1 MIRADGLTKIYDGG
15 VIGVDSV
22 SFNLP
27 AGSTL
32 ALIGPSGCGKT
43 TTLRMLNLL
52 SQPTKGS
59 IWIDEKPILD
69 QDPITVRRSIGYV
82 LQGGGLFPHW
92 TASRNIGMV
101 PSLLDWEQS
110 RIDDRV
116 GELLELVELDR
127 DQFWDRYPAD
137 MSGGQRQ
144 RVGIA
149 RALAADPPIVL
160 WDEPFSALDPVTR
173 KQLQQEFLRFKE
185 RLGKT
190 MVIVTHDLEEAFLL
204 ADQILLL
211 KKGEVQQCGSPDEI
225 REQPA
230 NDFVREFLNSEAH
243 G

>member
-1 MIRADGLTKIYDGG
+1 MIRVEGLSKIYDGG
-15 VIGVDSV
+15 VVGVDSV
-22 SFNLP
+22 SFDLP
-27 AGSTL
+27 AKHTL

-52 SQPTKGS
+52 SKPTQGS
-59 IWIDEKPILD
+59 IWIDGKPIID
-69 QDPITVRRSIGYV
+69 QDPISVRRSIGYV

-92 TASRNIGMV
+92 TASKNIAMV
-101 PSLLDWEQS
+101 PSLLEWDQA

-116 GELLELVELDR
+116 GELLDLVELDR
-127 DQFWDRYPAD
+127 DKFWDRYPAD

-173 KQLQQEFLRFKE
+173 KQLQKEFLRFKQS
-185 RLGKT
+185 LGKT
-190 MVIVTHDLEEAFLL
+190 MVLVTHDLEEAFLL

-211 KKGEVQQCGSPDEI
+211 KNGEVQQCGSPDDL
-225 REQPA
+225 RDRPA
-230 NDFVREFLNSEAH
+230 NDFVRDFVNSEAH
-243 G
+243 